1 MEITSGIHF
10 PIGAE
15 MTEEVKRILNK
26 LSLEEKIALCSGKDF
41 WHTEAM
47 NCEELP
53 EVMMCDGP
61 HGLRK
66 QEEKSDHLGINESIK
81 TVCYPSA
88 SALAASFDLNVLSEL
103 GDALGQECQAENIG
117 MLLGPG
123 LNMKRSPLCGRN
135 FEYFS
140 EDPYL
145 AGKLACAYIKGLQK
159 RGVAACVKH
168 FAANNQETQRMNS
181 SSNVDERT
189 LREIYLPAFEMAVK
203 EGKTRSIM
211 CAYNAING
219 IFCSEN
225 KKLLNDIL
233 REEWGFEGF
242 VVTDWGAKKGAAA
255 GVKAGLNLVM
265 PGGHGTHE
273 QMLKESLKNH
283 ELTEEQLN
291 TAVADILQFILD
303 AYRNKLP
310 NAEIDREKC
319 SELSGELAAQ
329 CAVLLKN
336 EDILPLKKDTK
347 IAVIGDFA
355 KHPRYQGSGSSHINA
370 SKTICA
376 IETLKEKEA
385 CFLFAKG
392 FDADTVNPDKELIQ
406 EAVKIAE
413 ASEAAVIFAGL
424 PDAFESEG
432 FDREHL
438 DLPENQNALI
448 EAICKVQKNVIVV
461 LHGGSPMLLPWEDQ
475 VKGILCMYLGGQE
488 VGRAAVELLYGEKNP
503 SGKLAETWPLR
514 LEDTPSYLNFPGVDG
529 IVNYREDIFIGY
541 RYYDKKKMKVQY
553 PFGHGLSYTSF
564 SYSDLKTDKITITDK
579 ETLHVSC
586 KIKNTGTCAGKE
598 IVQLYVKDVESS
610 VERPVRELKGFAK
623 IYLNPG
629 EEKEV
634 EFTLDKRSFS
644 YYETLISDWFVESGE
659 FVIEIGASSR
669 DIRLSQSIQVEG
681 TGELPYHY
689 TENSLLCSL
698 QRTNKGQKMLKR
710 ILSAMTSNTQQDFTQ
725 MESLGDGADK
735 MKWKILMEMPLG
747 TIAGLGI
754 MSDSELEILLNNLNS
769 SDCSSGE

>member
-1 MEITSGIHF
+1 
-10 PIGAE
+10 

-41 WHTEAM
+41 WHTEAV

-461 LHGGSPMLLPWEDQ
+461 LHGGSPMLLPWENQ